1 MNEHSITFFN
11 GMTHYVMC
19 YDFPQ
24 AIIEGVRINKEK
36 EYHSSI
42 KYIMD
47 DDNTLIKNI
56 DESRLTFSYG
66 DAKTILCK

>member
-19 YDFPQ
+19 FDFPQ

-47 DDNTLIKNI
+47 DDGKLAKNI
-56 DESRLTFSYG
+56 NEEKLTYSFG
-66 DAKTILCK
+66 NPTIYFV